1 MGRGLVEPV
10 DDFRD
15 TNPATHPALLD
26 KLAEDF
32 EANGYSLRHTLRL
45 IANSTTYARSADA
58 IVENKDDDRF
68 YSHAA
73 RRPLEAEVL
82 SDAISDVLGI
92 AAKYGSEPE
101 GTRAVML
108 VNPKTRSTA
117 LDILGR
123 CGREESCENTPGAVG
138 GLPQKLHL
146 FNGALLNAR
155 IAAEGSRLN
164 QMVSSGKRPKEIVD
178 AFYLTAL
185 NRPPSAREREHWER
199 QLAELKSND
208 AQRAFLEDF
217 VWGLM
222 TCEEFVTNH

>member
-1 MGRGLVEPV
+1 
-10 DDFRD
+10 
-15 TNPATHPALLD
+15 
-26 KLAEDF
+26 
-32 EANGYSLRHTLRL
+32 
-45 IANSTTYARSADA
+45 
-58 IVENKDDDRF
+58 
-68 YSHAA
+68 
-73 RRPLEAEVL
+73 
-82 SDAISDVLGI
+82 
-92 AAKYGSEPE
+92 
-101 GTRAVML
+101 ML
-108 VNPKTRSTA
+108 VNPKTPSPA

-164 QMVSSGKRPKEIVD
+164 QMHSSGKRPMEIVD

-185 NRPPSAREREHWER
+185 NRLPSGKERKHWQG

-208 AQRAFLEDF
+208 DQRAFLEDF